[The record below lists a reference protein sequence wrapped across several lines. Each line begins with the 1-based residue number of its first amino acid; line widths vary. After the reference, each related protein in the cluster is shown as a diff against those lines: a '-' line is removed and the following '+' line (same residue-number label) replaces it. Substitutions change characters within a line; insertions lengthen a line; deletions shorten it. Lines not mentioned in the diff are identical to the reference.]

1 MMEWLWSQFIPGFCM
16 VQFPCYDGT
25 PNWLGWGLLG
35 WGALVVVGML
45 SGVLGALIDR

>member
-1 MMEWLWSQFIPGFCM
+1 MEWFWSQFIPGFCK

-25 PNWLGWGLLG
+25 PNWLGWGFLG